1 MMPRRKR
8 PVEAGGSG
16 GAPEW
21 MVTFSDCM
29 TLLLTFFVLLL
40 SFSSFDKEVFDE
52 FKTMLAGGLPSVNL
66 ASRYSK
72 DASSLI
78 ERMRSRQHLPE
89 GSDMPTDEQKRQSGV
104 ETEPEAAD
112 LHRQKVFLTSSEN
125 IFWGKGTTISPE
137 GHRILA
143 TLALFL
149 TEVRGRLVVSE
160 NLPGSVNSDNELGL
174 SRAWAVMEI
183 LTGKHGLDRG
193 RFSIS
198 ASSTVAPVGFGNSE
212 WATGR
217 RRVLE
222 IVLLERSIYR

>member
-1 MMPRRKR
+1 MMPRRKK
-8 PVEAGGSG
+8 PVEPGGSG

-66 ASRYSK
+66 ASKYSK

-78 ERMRSRQHLPE
+78 ERMRSRQHVE
-89 GSDMPTDEQKRQSGV
+89 QGSDRPTREQGKQAGV
-104 ETEPEAAD
+104 ETETKAVD
-112 LHRQKVFLTSSEN
+112 FHRHKVFLISSEK
-125 IFWGKGTTISPE
+125 IFWGKGTTISPA
-137 GHRILA
+137 GHRVLA

-149 TEVRGRLVVSE
+149 TEVQGRLVVSE
-160 NLPGSVNSDNELGL
+160 NLPGSDNSDNELGL

-183 LTGKHGLDRG
+183 LTGKHGLDKG

-212 WATGR
+212 LFAGR
-217 RRVLE
+217 QRTLE